1 MCRITEQINSRA
13 RQNTQRIMNE
23 AKIRD
28 MGETCRKL
36 FDAGA
41 NLNMGEALLF
51 LNSLRMGDASQCEA
65 LIKTL
70 KERAKK

>member
-1 MCRITEQINSRA
+1 
-13 RQNTQRIMNE
+13 MNE

-70 KERAKK
+70 EERAKK